1 MKRWVR
7 VKVNRVKPFERPFR
21 HAGLLQAPGLD
32 RPEEF
37 TAENAKN
44 AEEEKNIGTQT
55 RHTDGGQ
62 VNADLL
68 D

>member
-1 MKRWVR
+1 MSNHLSGHFGTLDYYRRLGWT
-7 VKVNRVKPFERPFR
+7 
-21 HAGLLQAPGLD
+21 GL
-32 RPEEF
+32 EEF

-62 VNADLL
+62 MNADLL